1 MGTLQQFSKHKV
13 SNDDKILRG
22 KFLLAAKRFRRA
34 KCTDYIISFSAEDIS
49 EESSTYMG
57 KLRSKFL
64 GTKFTV
70 YDSSAGSYP
79 VSSISYEVNAEGPR
93 LGKLGRLSNGSGWV
107 RLTGLLFA

>member
-1 MGTLQQFSKHKV
+1 YKLYLILNEV

-57 KLRSKFL
+57 KLRQ
-64 GTKFTV
+64 V
-70 YDSSAGSYP
+70 D
-79 VSSISYEVNAEGPR
+79 YEWLN
-93 LGKLGRLSNGSGWV
+93 
-107 RLTGLLFA
+107 